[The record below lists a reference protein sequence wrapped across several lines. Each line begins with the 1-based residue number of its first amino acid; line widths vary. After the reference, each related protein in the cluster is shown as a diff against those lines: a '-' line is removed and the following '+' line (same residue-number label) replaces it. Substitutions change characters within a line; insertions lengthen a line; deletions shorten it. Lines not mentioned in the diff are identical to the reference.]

1 MLDQLQRNVASTRGL
16 VAHLDTASLS
26 GCEART
32 AVTAFVELER
42 LAAAGR
48 TLAIAR
54 MTETNT
60 GPGNDSYRDVE
71 SWLAAIAGTSVG
83 AAKGAV
89 GTAQRVRKLPATAD
103 ALRNGKLSPTQADA
117 VSAAAKADPT
127 AEDQLLEKAQSSGV
141 RGLKAECDRV
151 TAAAQSRARELD
163 NYERIRANRSLRHRT
178 LPDGTG
184 AIDIRG
190 PVDRTAQIMASLET
204 FEREL
209 FERNRQAKNIEHP
222 DAVAF
227 DALVA
232 LCTRSTGGAAAD
244 PGDDPSADGAPT
256 PPGSTQPKS
265 RTRGGRPLAMV
276 VLHISHAAYA
286 RGVTHRGE
294 ICEIEGIGPVPVAVA
309 RRLAADSIVKAVVID
324 GVDVT
329 RVAHFGRTI
338 PAQLRTAVETRDR
351 ACVIAG
357 CEIDRHLEIDHNV
370 PVAMRGETSLVNLG
384 RVCHHHHDLKTRR
397 DLRRIGPLG
406 HQRLVTTAE
415 YARAG
420 P

>member
-1 MLDQLQRNVASTRGL
+1 MPGAD
-16 VAHLDTASLS
+16 
-26 GCEART
+26 C

-54 MTETNT
+54 MTETNA
-60 GPGNDSYRDVE
+60 GPGDDSYRDVE
-71 SWLAAIAGTSVG
+71 SWLAAIAGPSVG
-83 AAKGAV
+83 AAKGTV
-89 GTAQRVRKLPATAD
+89 GTAQRVRTLPATAD
-103 ALRNGKLSPTQADA
+103 ALRNGKLSPARADA
-117 VSAAAKADPT
+117 VSAAA
-127 AEDQLLEKAQSSGV
+127 
-141 RGLKAECDRV
+141 KAECDRV
-151 TAAAQSRARELD
+151 TAAAASRARELD

-209 FERNRQAKNIEHP
+209 FERNRQAEHIEHP
-222 DAVAF
+222 DAAAF

-232 LCTRSTGGAAAD
+232 LCTRASGDTTDA
-244 PGDDPSADGAPT
+244 GDDPEVDDAPIAPVST
-256 PPGSTQPKS
+256 PPKS
-265 RTRGGRPLAMV
+265 KTRGGRPLAMV
-276 VLHISHAAYA
+276 VLHVSHTAYA
-286 RGVTHRGE
+286 RGSTHRGE

-309 RRLAADSIVKAVVID
+309 RRLAADSIVKAVVIS

-338 PAQLRTAVETRDR
+338 PTHLRTAVETRDR
-351 ACVIAG
+351 TCVIAG
-357 CEIDRHLEIDHNV
+357 CETDRHLEIDHNV

-384 RVCHHHHDLKTRR
+384 RVCHHHHDLTTRR

>member
-1 MLDQLQRNVASTRGL
+1 MLTHHGE
-16 VAHLDTASLS
+16 H
-26 GCEART
+26 
-32 AVTAFVELER
+32 
-42 LAAAGR
+42 
-48 TLAIAR
+48 
-54 MTETNT
+54 
-60 GPGNDSYRDVE
+60 
-71 SWLAAIAGTSVG
+71 VG
-83 AAKGAV
+83 
-89 GTAQRVRKLPATAD
+89 
-103 ALRNGKLSPTQADA
+103 
-117 VSAAAKADPT
+117 
-127 AEDQLLEKAQSSGV
+127 
-141 RGLKAECDRV
+141 
-151 TAAAQSRARELD
+151 
-163 NYERIRANRSLRHRT
+163 
-178 LPDGTG
+178 
-184 AIDIRG
+184 
-190 PVDRTAQIMASLET
+190 TAQIMASLET

-232 LCTRSTGGAAAD
+232 LCTRATGETTDAC
-244 PGDDPSADGAPT
+244 DDPESDGAPVA
-256 PPGSTQPKS
+256 PGSTSPKS

-276 VLHISHAAYA
+276 VLHVSHAAYA
-286 RGVTHRGE
+286 RGSTHRGE

-338 PAQLRTAVETRDR
+338 PAHLRTAVETRDR
-351 ACVIAG
+351 TCVIAG
-357 CEIDRHLEIDHNV
+357 CETDRHLEIDHNV

-406 HQRLVTTAE
+406 HQRLVNTAE

>member
-1 MLDQLQRNVASTRGL
+1 MLDQLQRTVVSTRDL

-26 GCEART
+26 GCQART

-60 GPGNDSYRDVE
+60 GPGDDSYRDVE
-71 SWLAAIAGTSVG
+71 SWLAALAGTSVG

-89 GTAQRVRKLPATAD
+89 GTAQRVRNLPATAA

-117 VSAAAKADPT
+117 VSAAAKADPA
-127 AEDQLLEKAQSSGV
+127 AEHQLLEKAQSSGV

-151 TAAAQSRARELD
+151 TAAAASRARELD

-190 PVDRTAQIMASLET
+190 PVDRTAQIMASLEI
-204 FEREL
+204 FERQL
-209 FERNRQAKNIEHP
+209 FERNRRAKNIEHP
-222 DAVAF
+222 EAVAF

-232 LCTRSTGGAAAD
+232 LCTRATGETTD
-244 PGDDPSADGAPT
+244 SDDDPEVDGAPVA
-256 PPGSTQPKS
+256 PGSTSPKS
-265 RTRGGRPLAMV
+265 KTRGSRPLAMV
-276 VLHISHAAYA
+276 VLHVSHAAYA

-309 RRLAADSIVKAVVID
+309 RRLAADSIVKAVVMD

-338 PAQLRTAVETRDR
+338 PAHLRTAVETRDR

-370 PVAMRGETSLVNLG
+370 PVAIRGETSLANLG

>member
-1 MLDQLQRNVASTRGL
+1 MVFSLARRARVRVYFQDFPTALPRAFDGWIRVAGPPPVHPSSSRRAVSEIEGGPVLDQLQRTVASTRDL
-16 VAHLDTASLS
+16 VAHLDTTSLS
-26 GCEART
+26 GCQART

-54 MTETNT
+54 MTETHT
-60 GPGNDSYRDVE
+60 GPGDDSYRDVE

-117 VSAAAKADPT
+117 VSAAANADPA
-127 AEDQLLEKAQSSGV
+127 AEGQLLEKAQSAGV

-151 TAAAQSRARELD
+151 TAAAASRARELD
-163 NYERIRANRSLRHRT
+163 NYERIHANRSLRHRT

-204 FEREL
+204 LEREL

-232 LCTRSTGGAAAD
+232 LCTRATGETTDAC
-244 PGDDPSADGAPT
+244 DDPESDGAPVA
-256 PPGSTQPKS
+256 PGSTSPKS

-276 VLHISHAAYA
+276 VLHVPTPRTHAA
-286 RGVTHRGE
+286 
-294 ICEIEGIGPVPVAVA
+294 
-309 RRLAADSIVKAVVID
+309 
-324 GVDVT
+324 
-329 RVAHFGRTI
+329 
-338 PAQLRTAVETRDR
+338 
-351 ACVIAG
+351 
-357 CEIDRHLEIDHNV
+357 
-370 PVAMRGETSLVNLG
+370 
-384 RVCHHHHDLKTRR
+384 
-397 DLRRIGPLG
+397 
-406 HQRLVTTAE
+406 
-415 YARAG
+415 
-420 P
+420 